1 MSAFLGLPPQ
11 HPSPT
16 LEPPPPYGLGGTSSR
31 LRPLRHRRP
40 ASSLPAAYTPYP
52 SDLPCPPNRTMVQGF
67 EWYCPPDF
75 QHWRRLTRIIPTL
88 AHLGITQIWIPPACK
103 ASWKTGN
110 GYDIYDLYDLG
121 EFDQKGSRKTKWG
134 GKEELQQLVAIGA
147 QYGVSVLFDAVL
159 NHKAAADFAE
169 PVLARRVDPHDR
181 RVVLDSD
188 SEGPPSEIEAWTGYD
203 FPGRR
208 GMYSPLRWSARHF
221 KGIDYDGRSKEKAI
235 WKFEGKEWA
244 EDVDEENGNY
254 DYLMFADID
263 HGHPE
268 VRRDLFHW
276 TWWLKTQLPQLGGL
290 RLDAI
295 KHYSFAFV
303 RELLGHIDRHV
314 APGPPGS
321 PATWFIVGE
330 YWREDSEFL
339 ARYIEYMHHRLSL
352 FDVQLVS
359 NFSRISQASEHLQS
373 CASPSSSSPGLPYGS
388 PDTDLR
394 LIFTDTLSLWK
405 PHNTVSFVTNHDTQ
419 PGQSLETPIT
429 PFFTPLAYSLILL
442 RANAG
447 LPCVFWSDLYGS
459 FGVTSTCTPSSED
472 YSPELGLD
480 DAPQLHFPDP
490 QHWKPPIC
498 GGQVLPKLMLA
509 RRLWAYGTQH
519 DYFDHPHC
527 VGFTRSGHYSQSGGA
542 GVACVMAN
550 WWEHASKR
558 MYVGVEHAGE
568 CWTDLL
574 KFCPGEVVIDEQGW
588 GVFPV
593 AARSVAVWVS
603 RDAEGREGVDAFEL
617 DTDVYGFNKRQQE
630 HVYESQRAP
639 AVEDEPE
646 DWMVAARGA
655 AAEYLAMTAGSD

>member
-1 MSAFLGLPPQ
+1 MSAFLGLVPQ
-11 HPSPT
+11 YPSPT
-16 LEPPPPYGLGGTSSR
+16 LEPPPPYGGTSSQ

-40 ASSLPAAYTPYP
+40 ATSLPSTYTPYP
-52 SDLPCPPNRTMVQGF
+52 PDAPCPPNRTMVQGF

-75 QHWRRLTRIIPTL
+75 QHWRRLTKIIPTL
-88 AHLGITQIWIPPACK
+88 AQLGITQIWIPPACK

-121 EFDQKGSRKTKWG
+121 EFEQKGSRKTKWG
-134 GKEELQQLVAIGA
+134 GKEELQQLVAVGA

-159 NHKAAADFAE
+159 NHKAAADFKE
-169 PVLARRVDPHDR
+169 PVLARRVNPKDR
-181 RVVLDSD
+181 RVVLDRK
-188 SEGPPSEIEAWTGYD
+188 PTEIEAWTGYD
-203 FPGRR
+203 FPGRQ

-221 KGIDYDGRSKEKAI
+221 TGIDYDDLRKENAI

-263 HGHPE
+263 HQHPE
-268 VRRDLFHW
+268 VKRDLFHW
-276 TWWLKTQLPQLGGL
+276 TWWLKSQLPQLGGL

-295 KHYSFAFV
+295 KHYSYSFV
-303 RELLGHIDRHV
+303 REFLANIDRHV

-321 PATWFIVGE
+321 PGTWFIVGE

-339 ARYIEYMHHRLSL
+339 ARYIEFMHHRLSL

-359 NFSRISQASEHLQS
+359 NFSRISLASEHLQ
-373 CASPSSSSPGLPYGS
+373 ASPTGGGGGAPGITYGS
-388 PDTDLR
+388 RDTDLR
-394 LIFTDTLSLWK
+394 TLFDDTLCIWK
-405 PHNTVSFVTNHDTQ
+405 PHNAVSFVVNHDTQ
-419 PGQSLETPIT
+419 KGQSLETPIA
-429 PFFTPLAYSLILL
+429 PFFMPLAYSLILL

-447 LPCVFWSDLYGS
+447 VPCVFWSDLYGS
-459 FGVTSTCTPSSED
+459 FGVTSNDTPASED
-472 YSPELGLD
+472 AASPRDTPL
-480 DAPQLHFPDP
+480 PDP
-490 QHWKPPIC
+490 QHWKPPMC

-509 RRLWAYGTQH
+509 RRLWAYGTQY
-519 DYFDHPHC
+519 DYLDHPHC
-527 VGFTRSGHYSQSGGA
+527 VGFTRTGHYSQSGGA

-568 CWTDLL
+568 VWTDVL
-574 KFCPGEVVIDEQGW
+574 KFCPGEVMIDESGW

-617 DTDVYGFNKRQQE
+617 DTDVYGFNQRHQE
-630 HVYESQRAP
+630 QVYENQRGP
-639 AVEDEPE
+639 AVEEEPE

-655 AAEYLAMTAGSD
+655 AAEYLAMTGSD

>member
-1 MSAFLGLPPQ
+1 MSAFLGLTPS

-16 LEPPPPYGLGGTSSR
+16 LEPPPPYGGTSSQ

-40 ASSLPAAYTPYP
+40 ASELPSTYTPYP
-52 SDLPCPPNRTMVQGF
+52 PDSPCPPNQTMIQGF
-67 EWYCPPDF
+67 EWYIPPDF
-75 QHWRRLTRIIPTL
+75 QHWTRLTKIIPTL
-88 AHLGITQIWIPPACK
+88 AQLGITQLWIPPACK

-134 GKEELQQLVAIGA
+134 SKSELQQLVALGV

-159 NHKAAADFAE
+159 NHKAAADFKE
-169 PVLARRVDPHDR
+169 PVLARRVDPKDR
-181 RVVLDSD
+181 NIVLD
-188 SEGPPSEIEAWTGYD
+188 EEPSEIEAWTGYD
-203 FPGRR
+203 FPGRQ
-208 GMYSPLRWSARHF
+208 GLYSPLRWSARHF
-221 KGIDYDGRSKEKAI
+221 KGIDYDDLRKENAI
-235 WKFEGKEWA
+235 FKFEGKEWSA
-244 EDVDEENGNY
+244 DVDEENGNY

-263 HGHPE
+263 HSHPE
-268 VRRDLFHW
+268 VKRDIFHW

-295 KHYSFAFV
+295 KHYSFSFV
-303 RELLGHIDRHV
+303 RELLGHIDRNV
-314 APGPPGS
+314 CPPYPSSAPDGS
-321 PATWFIVGE
+321 PEKQWFIVGE

-339 ARYIEYMHHRLSL
+339 SRYIEYMHHRLYL

-359 NFSRISQASEHLQS
+359 NFSRISMASENLLS
-373 CASPSSSSPGLPYGS
+373 STPTPSPSTNIPPTTLPYGS
-388 PDTDLR
+388 PSTDLR
-394 LIFTDTLSLWK
+394 TIFSDSLCLWS
-405 PHNTVSFVTNHDTQ
+405 PHNTISFITNHDTQ
-419 PGQSLETPIT
+419 PNQPLSTPIA
-429 PFFTPLAYSLILL
+429 PFFLPLAYSLILL

-459 FGVTSTCTPSSED
+459 YGTTTHTTPDSEDSCTPND
-472 YSPELGLD
+472 TPL
-480 DAPQLHFPDP
+480 PDP
-490 QHWKPPIC
+490 QNWKPPIC

-527 VGFTRSGHYSQSGGA
+527 VGFTRTGHYSQGGGA
-542 GVACVMAN
+542 GVAVVMAN

-574 KFCPGEVVIDEQGW
+574 KFVPGEVVIDEEGW

-593 AARSVAVWVS
+593 AARSVAVWVNKE
-603 RDAEGREGVDAFEL
+603 AEGREGVDAFEL

-630 HVYESQRAP
+630 QVYESQRGA
-639 AVEDEPE
+639 AAEEEPE
-646 DWMVAARGA
+646 DWMVSARGA
-655 AAEYLAMTAGSD
+655 AAEYLAMTGSD